1 MKALNKILAT
11 AFTGLLL
18 VGCNDLDT
26 EPLGSTITANQKDNV
41 YGNDP
46 TMIEAGVNSIAT
58 SFSSFMKVSGSNHND
73 FGYPSIMLQLDHRG
87 TDLRSINTG
96 YNWFTNQLMLW
107 DNTTTSFGPSNVW
120 INMYDQIYTANA
132 VLKSID
138 PETED
143 PTEQFYMAQALA
155 FRAYDYFILAQLFQ
169 FNYVGNQDKPCVPIV
184 TNLNEEEVA
193 NAGGIKRS
201 TVEEVYTQIYSDI
214 DQAITLLSN
223 TSVKPESGR
232 AGKKFISL
240 ATAYGIRAR
249 VNLTTQK
256 WDAAANDAAAA
267 IANTSAVP
275 YARADVSKPSFAS
288 ADDNAWMWAIV
299 IEEGDRVVTSGIVN
313 WPSHMGSFSYGYA
326 SVGAW
331 RACNKKLYNS
341 ISGSDVRKG
350 WWVDADGKSAN
361 LSIEQQTYIDDAG
374 VDPYTQVK
382 FAPYKDE
389 LGTSTNAND
398 IPLMRVEEMY
408 LILAEAQAMGSVGYN
423 TGIETLKAFV
433 TRYRD
438 SRYAPEVAS
447 AEEAQQ
453 EIYRQRRIE
462 LWGEGLSYFDILR
475 LGVGIDR
482 RGGGFE
488 ATSVFK
494 ISPDDP
500 VLIYPIPN
508 SEVEANDLLGENN
521 PFGTDPTPVPDAE

>member
-26 EPLGSTITANQKDNV
+26 EPFGSTITSDQKDQV

-58 SFSSFMKVSGSNHND
+58 SFNSFMKISGSNHND

-87 TDLRSINTG
+87 SDLRSIETG
-96 YNWFTNQLMLW
+96 YNWFTNQLMFW
-107 DNTTTSFGPSNVW
+107 DNTPSSFGPSNVW

-132 VLKSID
+132 VLKGID

-155 FRAYDYFILAQLFQ
+155 FRAYDYFVLAQLFQ
-169 FNYVGNQDKPCVPIV
+169 FNYVGNQEKLCVPIV
-184 TNLNEEEVA
+184 TDLNAEEVA
-193 NAGGIKRS
+193 TAGGIKRS
-201 TVEEVYTQIYSDI
+201 TVEEVYTQIYADI
-214 DQAITLLSN
+214 DKAINLLEA
-223 TSVKPESGR
+223 TSVAPESGR

-249 VNLTTQK
+249 INLTTQK
-256 WDAAANDAAAA
+256 WTAAANDAAAA
-267 IANTSAVP
+267 IAKTTATP
-275 YARADVSKPSFAS
+275 YARAEVSKPSFAS
-288 ADDNAWMWAIV
+288 ADDNSWMWAIV

-313 WPSHMGSFSYGYA
+313 WPSHMGSLNYGYA

-331 RACNKKLYNS
+331 RSCNKALYKS
-341 ISGSDVRKG
+341 IPNTDVRKG
-350 WWVDADGKSAN
+350 WWVDEDGKSAN
-361 LSIEQQTYIDDAG
+361 LNTEQQTYIDDAG

-389 LGTSTNAND
+389 IYTSTNAND

-408 LILAEAQAMGSVGYN
+408 LILAEAQAMGTSAA
-423 TGIETLKAFV
+423 TGAETLAGFV
-433 TRYRD
+433 QRYRD
-438 SRYAPEVAS
+438 SYYTIEAAT
-447 AEEAQQ
+447 AEEVQA
-453 EIYRQRRIE
+453 EVYRQRRIE

-488 ATSVFK
+488 ATAVFK
-494 ISPDDP
+494 IAPNDP

-521 PFGTDPTPVPDAE
+521 PLGSDPTPVPDAE